1 MASKNVSFASWV
13 QALSTLALVILAIWA
28 GFFSKAG
35 GLAVERLQ
43 LDLFQTKQQLEFI
56 RKKKEELEAEKLQIQ
71 HERNEL
77 VQLREDHLTNIRLRA
92 LWEYGLDI
100 LSAYESEA
108 KVGQGLLDLDQRV
121 ESSRN
126 WLNKDWNY
134 KDWLLNKEMPI
145 EISWRRFY
153 LPDPEKDPGYGKGA
167 PWRCSISTLQILE
180 DSFKREFDPE
190 GTKSYEEWQEDYGEW
205 EDDRNMDYLRDLVD
219 RQVLCFNEWEHVV
232 RQRIE
237 STDDENVFTVED
249 FLKKLLQLPAISDA
263 GEKISKRIKTK
274 LTVEISNNT
283 MLANLPIQLRVTK
296 EASLQEIEEEAEQI
310 IGNVK
315 IARGWLGK
323 ATSDRYTDIYT
334 CAN

>member
-1 MASKNVSFASWV
+1 MALKNFSLASWV
-13 QALSTLALVILAIWA
+13 QAISTAILA
-28 GFFSKAG
+28 
-35 GLAVERLQ
+35 GLAVVVGDLAIERLKS
-43 LDLFQTKQQLEFI
+43 DLSKTKEQMESI
-56 RKKKEELEAEKLQIQ
+56 HKEKEELEAQKLQLQ
-71 HERNEL
+71 YERDEL
-77 VQLREDHLTNIRLRA
+77 TQLREDHLTNIRLQV
-92 LWEYGLDI
+92 LWEYGLNI

-108 KVGQGLLDLDQRV
+108 KAGQGLLDFDQRV

-134 KDWLLNKEMPI
+134 KDWMLNKETPTA
-145 EISWRRFY
+145 SYWRWFDF
-153 LPDPEKDPGYGKGA
+153 PDPEKGPGDKKGDS
-167 PWRCSISTLQILE
+167 WSCSISEHQILE

-249 FLKKLLQLPAISDA
+249 FLKKLLQLPEINDA
-263 GEKISKRIKTK
+263 GEKIFKRIQTK
-274 LTVEISNNT
+274 LTVEISNST

-296 EASLQEIEEEAEQI
+296 KASLQEIEEEAEQI
-310 IGNVK
+310 IENVK
-315 IARGWLGK
+315 IARDWLDK
-323 ATSDRYTDIYT
+323 ATSDRYVDKYT
-334 CAN
+334 CVN